1 MLKPYRTVQDVLS
14 SPWAQVQRVKRS
26 PQQTDRVLRSTKLED
41 SIYRDLRMEDTGMDE
56 IENSAGEKLRS
67 FPALSRDIFQSFYS
81 LMPRRNAD
89 DDLSTAARKINM
101 PILEHITQ
109 SEDYPTLKEVCEG
122 RELPAYEAAT
132 EFVARASGEL
142 EDLLTQLGG
151 KPGAIRVRVPVT
163 EGGETNIYLAYCR
176 DNKRT
181 AEILSRELVKETMN
195 RQTNQYEKLANISYD
210 KVDGVF
216 RCDNMVMDD
225 AVDVRECCRKAE
237 ELFELY
243 QSCANRKQ
251 IETICTNFLRG
262 IEATK
267 LSITGHM
274 YFVPRTYM
282 ERVDI
287 FEDFI
292 TLLSGLN
299 KKQTPLVVNSFY
311 IIDDAKQRDKMTEE
325 FYLAV
330 KKEIATYQEKCD
342 YLIKSGSQSPAVMD
356 RWVLKVQAL
365 EQKKRHYEGVLQR
378 ELDGLDDEFSVL
390 KFLSQELQV
399 RANSIRSQRFPTKK
413 AA

>member
-1 MLKPYRTVQDVLS
+1 MEYTLNMNDFLAAAEGDSEHMLGKFLYFSLANLLVDREELVNLCGNMGIPYSGGSRLS
-14 SPWAQVQRVKRS
+14 VSDAFRS
-26 PQQTDRVLRSTKLED
+26 A
-41 SIYRDLRMEDTGMDE
+41 TG
-56 IENSAGEKLRS
+56 
-67 FPALSRDIFQSFYS
+67 DI
-81 LMPRRNAD
+81 
-89 DDLSTAARKINM
+89 
-101 PILEHITQ
+101 
-109 SEDYPTLKEVCEG
+109 
-122 RELPAYEAAT
+122 RE
-132 EFVARASGEL
+132 
-142 EDLLTQLGG
+142 
-151 KPGAIRVRVPVT
+151 RVPVT
-163 EGGETNIYLAYCR
+163 QDGETNIYLAYCR

-181 AEILSRELVKETMN
+181 AAVLSRELVKETMN

-210 KVDGVF
+210 KADGIF
-216 RCDNMVMDD
+216 SCDNLVMDD
-225 AVDVRECCRKAE
+225 AVDVQACCRRAE

-243 QSCANRKQ
+243 QQCANRRQ
-251 IETICTNFLRG
+251 IETICANFLRR

-274 YFVPRTYM
+274 YFIPRTYTDQ
-282 ERVDI
+282 VDI

-292 TLLSGLN
+292 SLLSGLN
-299 KKQTPLVVNSFY
+299 KKGTPLVVNSFY
-311 IIDDAKQRDKMTEE
+311 IIDDAKQREKMTEE

-365 EQKKRHYEGVLQR
+365 EEKKRHYEKILRR

-399 RANSIRSQRFPTKK
+399 RANGIRSQRQFGQ